1 MIMQKVTGF
10 GAGARALWSRFRELI
25 LYGGNHNWI
34 TVPHVENAK
43 TPKAIYKFLSLGV
56 DKRVQTSRLPL
67 YGSVIPA
74 SGHRFSI
81 L

>member
-1 MIMQKVTGF
+1 MKG
-10 GAGARALWSRFRELI
+10 LFRELI

-34 TVPHVENAK
+34 TVPHVENSK
-43 TPKAIYKFLSLGV
+43 TTQAIDKFLSLGV
-56 DKRVQTSRLPL
+56 NKRIQTSRLPL

-74 SGHRFSI
+74 SGNRFSV

>member
-1 MIMQKVTGF
+1 MQ
-10 GAGARALWSRFRELI
+10 RLFRELI

-43 TPKAIYKFLSLGV
+43 TSGSRQTPVTGV
-56 DKRVQTSRLPL
+56 DKRIQTSRLPL

-74 SGHRFSI
+74 GGNRFAI